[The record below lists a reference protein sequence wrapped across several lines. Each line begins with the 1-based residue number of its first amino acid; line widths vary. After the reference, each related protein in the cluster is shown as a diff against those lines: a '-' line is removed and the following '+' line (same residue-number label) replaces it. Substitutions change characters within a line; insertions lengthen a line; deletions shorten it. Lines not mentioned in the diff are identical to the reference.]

1 MKLQK
6 IASLVLALVMIF
18 SLGITAFADDSTVLG
33 SVTVNGVNEGN
44 IYEIYRLLDLESY
57 DHSSGAYSYKVNTA
71 WTDFFATADAL
82 KYVAI
87 DDAGYVTW
95 IAAEDDDTVATFAKI
110 ALDYAKANGI
120 APVKSSKND
129 GEFVITT
136 NPETNTVSGKFSDL
150 VLGYY
155 LVDSNVG
162 ALCGLTTTNPDA
174 AVNAKNGMPTVEK
187 LVMEDSTNLYGNH
200 NTADIGQV
208 VYFHTNIYV
217 QAGAQNYVLHDDLDK
232 YFRDPALIKV
242 ELYVS
247 GSTTPVEI
255 PATETVGEGEDQK
268 TVVNYIFNSISAAP
282 DTTDKSSFTVTFGK
296 EFCDRLEA
304 NDKVVVYYSALLTRN
319 ATIAGENS
327 NPNKTWL
334 TFGEPKADGTYNKS
348 NESVTYTY
356 TYAIDVVKTDS
367 QNKLIDGAEFKIYDA
382 EKDGNEVGVV
392 LMNDG
397 TYRRA
402 REDEMAAGNNVSII
416 VKDGKVRVIGL
427 DNGIYYLEE
436 TVAPAGY
443 NKLTARQKFTI
454 ANGNLDAQFTG
465 DIFSTGSGVHVVNK
479 TGSMLPETGGMGTTI
494 FYVAGGLLVG
504 GAVVALVSKKRMSNK

>member
-6 IASLVLALVMIF
+6 IASFLLALIMIF

-95 IAAEDDDTVATFAKI
+95 IAAEDDDTVAAFAKI

-255 PATETVGEGEDQK
+255 PATETVGEGENQK
-268 TVVNYIFNSISAAP
+268 TVVNYVFNSITAAP
-282 DTTDKSSFTVTFGK
+282 DTTDKSSFTV
-296 EFCDRLEA
+296 
-304 NDKVVVYYSALLTRN
+304 
-319 ATIAGENS
+319 
-327 NPNKTWL
+327 
-334 TFGEPKADGTYNKS
+334 
-348 NESVTYTY
+348 
-356 TYAIDVVKTDS
+356 
-367 QNKLIDGAEFKIYDA
+367 
-382 EKDGNEVGVV
+382 
-392 LMNDG
+392 
-397 TYRRA
+397 
-402 REDEMAAGNNVSII
+402 
-416 VKDGKVRVIGL
+416 
-427 DNGIYYLEE
+427 
-436 TVAPAGY
+436 
-443 NKLTARQKFTI
+443 
-454 ANGNLDAQFTG
+454 
-465 DIFSTGSGVHVVNK
+465 
-479 TGSMLPETGGMGTTI
+479 
-494 FYVAGGLLVG
+494 
-504 GAVVALVSKKRMSNK
+504 